1 MNLFVDTSALVKL
14 YHHEAGTEAFT
25 DLLNQYAG
33 DLVITIADLT
43 RIEFHSAFLKR
54 VRINEIALDTVKKVF
69 EAFDKD
75 LQMFC
80 VVEVDTV
87 VKGFAMQLLDTV
99 AYQISLR
106 TLDAIQLA
114 TAIVS
119 HQVVAVDYF
128 VVCDKNL
135 LNVAGY
141 YFTTFNPEVETIK
154 RG

>member
-14 YHHEAGTEAFT
+14 YHREAGTENLT
-25 DLLNQYAG
+25 ELLSQYAP

-43 RIEFHSAFLKR
+43 RIEFHSTFLKR
-54 VRINEIALDTVKKVF
+54 VRIKEIALEDVRKVF
-69 EAFDKD
+69 DAFDND
-75 LQMFC
+75 LQMFN

-87 VKGFAMQLLDTV
+87 VKIFAMQLLDSV
-99 AYQISLR
+99 AHQISLR

-119 HQVVAVDYF
+119 NQVVAVDYF
-128 VVCDKNL
+128 VACDKCL
-135 LNVAGY
+135 LNIAGY
-141 YFTTFNPEVETIK
+141 YFPTFNPEVETII